1 MGQLK
6 PLKHLLKFN
15 TLAFFFHLCKIV
27 APLYP
32 QHRGASS
39 GEGIATPIDRAV
51 VGAGKWSVGLAGEDS
66 LPGSKKVSGGRHR
79 PSKALLCFLF
89 FSWLY

>member
-66 LPGSKKVSGGRHR
+66 LPESGKRGSPVETGKGQRGGG
-79 PSKALLCFLF
+79 KDDEV
-89 FSWLY
+89 